1 MRNEY
6 TSSEIIEIGDAQFVV
21 QGAKDFGTP
30 DWLTGSE
37 VGWVSD
43 PTTDI
48 DE

>member
-6 TSSEIIEIGDAQFVV
+6 ASSEIIEIGQAQFAV

-30 DWLTGSE
+30 DYLNGSD
-37 VGWVSD
+37 VGRVSD
-43 PTTDI
+43 PETDI